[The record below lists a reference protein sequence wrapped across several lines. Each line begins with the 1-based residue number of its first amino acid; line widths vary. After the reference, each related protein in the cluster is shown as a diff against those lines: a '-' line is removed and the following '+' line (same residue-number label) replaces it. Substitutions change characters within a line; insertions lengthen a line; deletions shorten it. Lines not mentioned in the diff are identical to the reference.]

1 MPKIHSIT
9 LLLILYKLVFDNLQ
23 TQPVHHRTIFQVLG
37 QTKVK
42 IPLAHIMY
50 QLRLWTMELAMVKK
64 FKLGKRR
71 LVEPNG
77 PQKSK

>member
-9 LLLILYKLVFDNLQ
+9 LLIILYKLVLVFDNLQ
-23 TQPVHHRTIFQVLG
+23 TQPVHHRTILQVLG

-50 QLRLWTMELAMVKK
+50 QIMLWSY
-64 FKLGKRR
+64 G
-71 LVEPNG
+71 
-77 PQKSK
+77 